1 MKAIIIKIILI
12 LEFIIYITFTYN
24 DLNYKNLYT
33 NTSFIKYIGIL
44 LCLFLAFLIGNDG
57 YNKKDTTLLQFALIL
72 TALADL
78 CLVILNRTIPGVFF
92 FCLVQITYIIR
103 CSGGK
108 LHFKNIYTMVI
119 LVILSVF
126 TSKAFIH
133 NIDSRLLFIASIYAV
148 LLPYSVY
155 TAYNTLKRNI
165 YPKDNCYLV
174 SIAMTLFLLCDI
186 NIGMSHTFLNYNEI
200 STLLIWTFYLPS
212 QVLLALIGYNF
223 KKGLSH

>member
-1 MKAIIIKIILI
+1 MKSIIIKIILI

-44 LCLFLAFLIGNDG
+44 LCLLLSFLIGNDG
-57 YNKKDTTLLQFALIL
+57 YSKKDSTLLQFALIL

-78 CLVILNRTIPGVFF
+78 CLVILNKTIPGVFF
-92 FCLVQITYIIR
+92 FCLVQITYITR
-103 CSGGK
+103 YSGGK
-108 LHFKNIYTMVI
+108 LHLKNIYTIVI

-126 TSKAFIH
+126 TSKTYIH
-133 NIDSRLLFIASIYAV
+133 IIDSRLLFIASIYAI

-155 TAYNTLKRNI
+155 TSYKTLKRKI

-186 NIGMSHTFLNYNEI
+186 NVGISHTFLNHNGI
-200 STLLIWTFYLPS
+200 STLLVWTFYLPS
-212 QVLLALIGYNF
+212 QVLLALSGYDF
-223 KKGLSH
+223 KKELSH

>member
-1 MKAIIIKIILI
+1 MKAIIIKMILI

-24 DLNYKNLYT
+24 DLTYSNPYT
-33 NTSFIKYIGIL
+33 HASFIKYIGIL
-44 LCLFLAFLIGNDG
+44 LCLLLALLIGNDG
-57 YNKKDTTLLQFALIL
+57 YNKKDTALLQFALIL

-78 CLVILNRTIPGVFF
+78 CLVILNKTIPGVFF

-103 CSGGK
+103 CSGGN
-108 LHFKNIYTMVI
+108 LHLKNIYTIVI
-119 LVILSVF
+119 LIVLSVF
-126 TSKAFIH
+126 TSKACIH
-133 NIDSRLLFIASIYAV
+133 SIDSKLLFIASIYAI

-155 TAYNTLKRNI
+155 TSYKTFKKNI

-186 NIGMSHTFLNYNEI
+186 NVGISHTFLNHNEI

-212 QVLLALIGYNF
+212 QVLLALSGYNL
-223 KKGLSH
+223 KKGLPH